1 MVSLLVSNVGI
12 RVKMESISSFKAVS
26 AFLILSNDG
35 IVEPLP
41 VKDRHSCFY
50 FNAIAVQFQV
60 QYWIFTED
68 LREFHVLLTNILY
81 TKENMTEID
90 KQTNFKKGISFMREF
105 DQDPNELFD
114 GDSTEPSS
122 EKSDSENAE
131 QKSSEKKLPAE
142 ENRETYSAYG
152 YSYPSEPPH
161 QGKGKRKKSQ
171 SGVSSLLIAFCL
183 VLFIFIGISVG
194 AIFDIGRDAEDPSQT
209 TGETTSGSTNENGNG
224 SSQGTQKPAET
235 APGTS
240 VVAPNTDQYVSIF
253 REVANKCLKTVV
265 EIYVQTPTGGGAGS
279 GVIYDPNGYIVTNYH
294 VADETCTSI
303 SVVLYDGTEYAAKYI
318 YGDELSDIAVI
329 KIEKTNCD
337 YAVFGDSD
345 HLMYG
350 DMVLAIGNPQGL
362 GLSVTDGIIS
372 RPGESV
378 TIGNST
384 MTLLRTSA
392 AVNSGNSGGGLF
404 NLNGELIGIVNA
416 KIAANT
422 VDNIGYAIPSQTV
435 VKCINDLKE
444 HGYITGRARLGV
456 TVNTKTYQVS
466 WIETRT
472 IIQVA
477 DISPNGSAANSGLQV
492 GDILYR
498 YEGVD
503 ITSFEILSQQLTK
516 YSVGDTIKLTVRRPT
531 IELTSNNLQQ
541 YINTAKEVEITITFT
556 EFNPNA

>member
-1 MVSLLVSNVGI
+1 MRDFERDPDELCNSGESQQPNKGSAPNREEFIESNALAENEGSEQTMPFDSDEPTEDTEFEQQPAPDYDSSDEDV
-12 RVKMESISSFKAVS
+12 ESEQANCEDDTLTSDTPSSD
-26 AFLILSNDG
+26 SNGNDYG
-35 IVEPLP
+35 YYHPTESDPK
-41 VKDRHSCFY
+41 KDR
-50 FNAIAVQFQV
+50 
-60 QYWIFTED
+60 
-68 LREFHVLLTNILY
+68 
-81 TKENMTEID
+81 KPK
-90 KQTNFKKGISFMREF
+90 KQKNPT
-105 DQDPNELFD
+105 
-114 GDSTEPSS
+114 
-122 EKSDSENAE
+122 
-131 QKSSEKKLPAE
+131 
-142 ENRETYSAYG
+142 SA
-152 YSYPSEPPH
+152 
-161 QGKGKRKKSQ
+161 
-171 SGVSSLLIAFCL
+171 LLIAFCL

-194 AIFDIGRDAEDPSQT
+194 AIFDIGRDTGDPNQT
-209 TGETTSGSTNENGNG
+209 TGGSSTSSDATGSTQN
-224 SSQGTQKPAET
+224 TKKPGET
-235 APGTS
+235 APGVS
-240 VVAPNTDQYVSIF
+240 VIAPSTDQYVSIF
-253 REVANKCLKTVV
+253 REVANECLKTVV
-265 EIYVQTPTGGGAGS
+265 EIYVQTPSGSGAGS

-303 SVVLYDGTEYAAKYI
+303 SVLLYDGTEYAAKYI
-318 YGDELSDIAVI
+318 YGDELSDLAVI
-329 KIEKTNCD
+329 KIEKTDCD

-345 HLMYG
+345 QMTYG

-416 KIAANT
+416 KLAASS

-435 VKCINDLKE
+435 VKCINDLKD

-456 TVNTKTYQVS
+456 TVNTKQYQLS
-466 WIETRT
+466 WMQTLT

-477 DISPNGSAANSGLQV
+477 EISENGSAAKSGLQV
-492 GDILYR
+492 GDILCR

-516 YSVGDTIKLTVRRPT
+516 YSVGDTIKLTVLRPT
-531 IELTSNNLQQ
+531 IEFTGNNLTQ
-541 YINTAKEVEITITFT
+541 YINTAKEVEIEITFV

>member
-1 MVSLLVSNVGI
+1 
-12 RVKMESISSFKAVS
+12 
-26 AFLILSNDG
+26 
-35 IVEPLP
+35 
-41 VKDRHSCFY
+41 
-50 FNAIAVQFQV
+50 
-60 QYWIFTED
+60 
-68 LREFHVLLTNILY
+68 
-81 TKENMTEID
+81 
-90 KQTNFKKGISFMREF
+90 MREF

-114 GDSTEPSS
+114 GDGTEPSS
-122 EKSDSENAE
+122 ERSEPENTE
-131 QKSSEKKLPAE
+131 QKPSDFASDEKKTPTE
-142 ENRETYSAYG
+142 ESGEPYNAYG
-152 YSYPSEPPH
+152 YSYPSESPR
-161 QGKGKRKKSQ
+161 QGKRKKSQ
-171 SGVSSLLIAFCL
+171 NGASSLLIAFCL
-183 VLFIFIGISVG
+183 VLFIFIGISIG
-194 AIFDIGRDAEDPSQT
+194 AIFDIGRDTPDPSQT
-209 TGETTSGSTNENGNG
+209 TGETTSGSTNENG
-224 SSQGTQKPAET
+224 SSQSTQKPAET
-235 APGTS
+235 APGAS
-240 VVAPNTDQYVSIF
+240 VIAPNTDQYASIF
-253 REVANKCLKTVV
+253 REVANECLKTVV
-265 EIYVQTPTGGGAGS
+265 EIYVQTPSGSGAGS

-318 YGDELSDIAVI
+318 YGDELSDIAVL
-329 KIEKTNCD
+329 KIEKTDCD

-345 HLMYG
+345 SMTYG

-378 TIGNST
+378 TIGNAT

-435 VKCINDLKE
+435 VKCINDLKDY
-444 HGYITGRARLGV
+444 GYITGRARLGV

-466 WIETRT
+466 WIQTLT
-472 IIQVA
+472 IIQVS
-477 DISPNGSAANSGLQV
+477 DIAPNGSAAKSGLQV
-492 GDILYR
+492 GDILCR

-503 ITSFEILSQQLTK
+503 ITSFEILSQQLTR
-516 YSVGDTIKLTVRRPT
+516 YSVGDTIKLTVLRPT
-531 IELTSNNLQQ
+531 IELTGNNLQQ